1 MKISKRISKILDF
14 IDVEDKVADI
24 GCDHGY
30 LGLGCIQKGV
40 TFVQNIDNKIG
51 PLNTAKRNLQEYVD
65 SNIIYTLCDGLNELD
80 ERVDTIVISGMGGDL
95 ITQIIN
101 ENLDK
106 AKKLK
111 KIIIVAHSKVPFLRK
126 NLTKYFS
133 IIDEDLVEDNGKI
146 YEIIVFNPC
155 ESFGYNEKELL
166 FGPILIKEKNS
177 LFIKK
182 IEKRLTEIN
191 KILSSTSDTNLK
203 MLSLEKTY
211 IEELLQK

>member
-14 IDVEDKVADI
+14 IEVEDKVADI

-51 PLNTAKRNLQEYVD
+51 PLNTAKRNLQEYID

>member
-14 IDVEDKVADI
+14 IEVEDKVADI

-203 MLSLEKTY
+203 MLLLEKTY